1 MKTAMVGNIQVQT
14 AGRKKSDFDFSH
26 TVNTTARFGE
36 LQPIQCVKVNAH
48 SKYKCNASTVIRA
61 LPLVAPVTSGS
72 IKAKVY
78 HKFVGMSDLLNSWP
92 SYLTG
97 QPKQTSSGPVRFTQ
111 PPTMLLRDL
120 SAFCLIGCKFSIYA
134 LDNDSTTLPASVESA
149 TTKWIMPSKLG
160 DIDAIFTILNT
171 STPLLRT
178 RASNNLSTHQAA
190 FNSRFGD
197 YASSLNYA
205 VPLNLFSPLLENA
218 YIPCWNSLIPESAFN
233 VDGTSNKL
241 NANVDIRNCD
251 FVFTRVLDA
260 GDVTGLGVDIDGQLK
275 IGIAVNMSDIG
286 LRFYKALVGL
296 GYKPDFNSAASVDIT
311 RFFAMY
317 KAYFDSFGLT
327 LWTNYELSDA
337 YYLLKRFENS
347 VGFSLVWTDTSVD
360 DVRDALVRFMLDCA
374 EMYVTDPLDYISA
387 HRRQDVT
394 SPVASNAGFVS
405 NIVLANEN
413 MSTYPGDG
421 AFDTGWNSGSYAETS
436 FITPATR
443 SIYINKV
450 THTQVDADLLK
461 ILYRSVNVQTVAGK
475 RLAELLRAGGYGP
488 FVDEC
493 KSSFIGMD
501 EIELDI
507 TDINATAD
515 STNDVTG
522 RNSTLGETVGK
533 GLALKSARKD
543 TYHDYETEEF
553 GYWITLMCFVPESS
567 YVQGVDQTIY
577 DVDKFDEYQPDF
589 DSVGYEIQ
597 NKSVVAAGGDWFN
610 GDAGL
615 SASDSAFGF
624 VPRYLRYKVP
634 QSIINGGFLRRS
646 ERDYFLNY
654 CLDRFIHFNDRAETS
669 EPVDDPDSG
678 RVTYTL
684 TKYMDVVDMPLA
696 GNAWRYV
703 NRYPWLASF
712 ERIFAYVGDVL
723 KLGGLTSYGIDVQLA
738 RWRYCNFGEDGFMFF
753 CRFFAGKFS
762 PMLPLT
768 KSWSTI
774 DEPDKDG
781 SVSMRQA

>member
-36 LQPIQCVKVNAH
+36 LQPVQCVKVNAH

-97 QPKQTSSGPVRFTQ
+97 QAVQTTSGPVKFTQ
-111 PPTMLLRDL
+111 PPHCSLRDL

-134 LDNDSTTLPASVESA
+134 LQNDSTTSAASVDSA
-149 TTKWIMPSKLG
+149 TTKWVMASKL
-160 DIDAIFTILNT
+160 DDVSPIFNVLTSNFLHTVSNAGSFSSHPAFSVRFPDYT
-171 STPLLRT
+171 ST
-178 RASNNLSTHQAA
+178 
-190 FNSRFGD
+190 
-197 YASSLNYA
+197 LNYS
-205 VPLNLFSPLLENA
+205 VPLQLFSSEYPHA
-218 YIPCWNSLIPESAFN
+218 YVPCWNSRLAESAFAI
-233 VDGTSNKL
+233 DGESNSL

-251 FVFTRVLDA
+251 FVFTRVIDA
-260 GDVTGLGVDIDGQLK
+260 GSETGFGIDIDRQLK
-275 IGIAVNMSDIG
+275 IAVAVNMSDIG

-296 GYKPDFNSAASVDIT
+296 GYKPDFNSSYSVDIT

-327 LWTNYELSDA
+327 LWTNYELTDA
-337 YYLLKRFENS
+337 YYLLKRHENS
-347 VGFSLVWTDTSVD
+347 VGFSLVWDDNQVN
-360 DVRDALVRFMLDCA
+360 DVRDAWVRFMIDCA

-394 SPVASNAGFVS
+394 SPQSSNAGFVS
-405 NIVLANEN
+405 NIVMANEN
-413 MSTYPGDG
+413 LQYFNSDG
-421 AFDTGWNSGSYAETS
+421 AFNTVPNNGSSSES
-436 FITPATR
+436 SSVLPNTR

-475 RLAELLRAGGYGP
+475 RLAELLRAGGYGS

-515 STNDVTG
+515 STNDITG

-533 GLALKSARKD
+533 GLALKAAKRD
-543 TYHDYETEEF
+543 TFHQYETEEF

-567 YVQGVDQTIY
+567 YVQGIDQTVY
-577 DVDKFDEYQPDF
+577 DVNKFDEFQPDF

-597 NKSVVAAGGDWFN
+597 NKSVVAAGGDWFSSMV
-610 GDAGL
+610 G
-615 SASDSAFGF
+615 SKSDDPFGF
-624 VPRYLRYKVP
+624 VPRYMRYKVP

-654 CLDRFIHFNDRAETS
+654 CLDRFIHYNDRAETVA
-669 EPVDDPDSG
+669 PVEDSSSG

-684 TKYMDVVDMPLA
+684 TKYMDVASLPLA

-723 KLGGLTSYGIDVQLA
+723 KIGGLTSFGIDVQMA

-753 CRFFAGKFS
+753 CRFFADKSS

-768 KSWSTI
+768 KSWATI

>member
-36 LQPIQCVKVNAH
+36 LQPIQCVKINAH

-61 LPLVAPVTSGS
+61 LPLVAPVTSGT

-97 QPKQTSSGPVRFTQ
+97 QAKQTVSGPVRFTH
-111 PPTMLLRDL
+111 PPICYLRDL
-120 SAFCLIGCKFSIYA
+120 SAFCLIGCKFSIYL
-134 LDNDSTTLPASVESA
+134 LDNDSTTLAASVDSA
-149 TTKWIMPSKLG
+149 TTKWVMPSKLS
-160 DIDAIFTILNT
+160 DVDPVYNVLNSFGYLT
-171 STPLLRT
+171 YSSSGTTVSSHPAFAVRFPDFVSS
-178 RASNNLSTHQAA
+178 SNRSVRLDFFSANYPSA
-190 FNSRFGD
+190 F
-197 YASSLNYA
+197 
-205 VPLNLFSPLLENA
+205 
-218 YIPCWNSLIPESAFN
+218 IPVWNSLIPESAFAI
-233 VDGTSNKL
+233 DGTSNAL

-260 GDVTGLGVDIDGQLK
+260 GSETGLGIDIDGQLK
-275 IGIAVNMSDIG
+275 IAIAVNMSDIG

-296 GYKPDFNSAASVDIT
+296 GYKPDFNSSLSVDVT

-327 LWTNYELSDA
+327 LWTNYELTDA

-347 VGFSLVWTDTSVD
+347 VDFSLVWDDTSVN
-360 DVRDALVRFMLDCA
+360 DVRDAWVRFMLDCA

-394 SPVASNAGFVS
+394 SPQSSNAGFVS
-405 NIVLANEN
+405 NIVMAYEN
-413 MSTYPGDG
+413 LQYFNSEGSFNTTPNDGSHVDPLSVYP
-421 AFDTGWNSGSYAETS
+421 N
-436 FITPATR
+436 TR

-475 RLAELLRAGGYGP
+475 RLAELLRAGGYGS

-493 KSSFIGMD
+493 KSSFIGAD

-515 STNDVTG
+515 SSNDVTG
-522 RNSTLGETVGK
+522 RNSTLGQTVGK
-533 GLALKSARKD
+533 GLALKSAKKD
-543 TYHDYETEEF
+543 TYHDYETDEF

-577 DVDKFDEYQPDF
+577 DVNKFDEFQPDF

-597 NKSVVAAGGDWFN
+597 NKSVVAAGGDWFSSLV
-610 GDAGL
+610 G
-615 SASDSAFGF
+615 SKSDDPFGF

-646 ERDYFLNY
+646 ERDYYLNY
-654 CLDRFIHFNDRAETS
+654 CLDRFMHFNDRAETS
-669 EPVDDPDSG
+669 EPVEDSGSG

-684 TKYMDVVDMPLA
+684 TKYMDVADLPLA

-703 NRYPWLASF
+703 NRYPWLSSF

-723 KLGGLTSYGIDVQLA
+723 KLGGLTSYGVNLQMA

-753 CRFFAGKFS
+753 CRFFAGKSS

>member
-36 LQPIQCVKVNAH
+36 LQPVQCVKVNAH
-48 SKYKCNASTVIRA
+48 STYKCNATTIIRA

-97 QPKQTSSGPVRFTQ
+97 QAKQTASGPVRFTQ
-111 PPTMLLRDL
+111 PPHCLLRDL
-120 SAFCLIGCKFSIYA
+120 SAFCLIGCKFSIYL
-134 LDNDSTTLPASVESA
+134 LDNDSKTVAASVDAA
-149 TTKWIMPSKLG
+149 TTEWVMPSKLA
-160 DIDAIFTILNT
+160 DID
-171 STPLLRT
+171 PLYT
-178 RASNNLSTHQAA
+178 VLS
-190 FNSRFGD
+190 
-197 YASSLNYA
+197 A
-205 VPLNLFSPLLENA
+205 VPLRVVTVNSLTAHPAFAQRFPDFSGNLVHAVPLDLFSSNYPHA
-218 YIPCWNSLIPESAFN
+218 FIPCWNSLIPESAFAI
-233 VDGTSNKL
+233 DGESNKL

-260 GDVTGLGVDIDGQLK
+260 GSTTGLGIDVDGQLK
-275 IGIAVNMSDIG
+275 IAIAVNMSDIG

-296 GYKPDFNSAASVDIT
+296 GYKPDFNSSYNVDIT

-327 LWTNYELSDA
+327 LWTNYELTDA

-347 VGFSLVWTDTSVD
+347 VGFSLVWDDSLAH
-360 DVRDALVRFMLDCA
+360 DVRDAWVRFMLDCA

-394 SPVASNAGFVS
+394 SPQSSNAGFVS

-413 MSTYPGDG
+413 ISSFSSHG
-421 AFDTGWNSGSYAETS
+421 AFNTAPNDGSSSESPSVY
-436 FITPATR
+436 PNTR

-461 ILYRSVNVQTVAGK
+461 ILYHTVNVQTVAGK
-475 RLAELLRAGGYGP
+475 RLAELLRAGGYGS

-515 STNDVTG
+515 SSNDVTG

-533 GLALKSARKD
+533 GLALKSAKKD
-543 TYHDYETEEF
+543 TYHQYETDEF

-577 DVDKFDEYQPDF
+577 DVDKFDEFQPDF

-597 NKSVVAAGGDWFN
+597 NKSVVASGGDWFSSLV
-610 GDAGL
+610 G
-615 SASDSAFGF
+615 SKSDDPFGF
-624 VPRYLRYKVP
+624 VPRYFRYKVP
-634 QSIINGGFLRRS
+634 QSIVNGGFLRRS

-669 EPVDDPDSG
+669 VPVVDSDSG
-678 RVTYTL
+678 RVTYTM
-684 TKYMDVVDMPLA
+684 TKYMDVDNLPLA

-712 ERIFAYVGDVL
+712 ERIFSYVGDVL
-723 KLGGLTSYGIDVQLA
+723 KLGGLTSYGINVQMA

-753 CRFFAGKFS
+753 CRYYADKSS

>member
-36 LQPIQCVKVNAH
+36 LQPIQCVKINAH

-61 LPLVAPVTSGS
+61 LPLVAPVTSGT

-97 QPKQTSSGPVRFTQ
+97 QPKQTSSGPVRFIQ

-134 LDNDSTTLPASVESA
+134 LDNDSTTVAASVDAA
-149 TTKWIMPSKLG
+149 TTKWVMASNLS
-160 DIDAIFTILNT
+160 DVNTIYNVLNT
-171 STPLLRT
+171 TPKKITFSATSVLSHMGYAARFSDFLD
-178 RASNNLSTHQAA
+178 SN
-190 FNSRFGD
+190 D
-197 YASSLNYA
+197 YV
-205 VPLNLFSPLLENA
+205 VPLSLFSDLYPQA
-218 YIPCWNSLIPESAFN
+218 YIPTWNHLLPESAFF
-233 VDGTSNKL
+233 VGGLDNKL

-251 FVFTRVLDA
+251 FVFTRIVDA
-260 GDVTGLGVDIDGQLK
+260 GSVTGFGVDIDGRLK
-275 IGIAVNMSDIG
+275 IAIAVNMSDIG

-296 GYKPDFNSAASVDIT
+296 GYKPDFNSGAPVDVT

-327 LWTNYELSDA
+327 LWTNYELTDA

-347 VGFSLVWTDTSVD
+347 PGFSLIWD
-360 DVRDALVRFMLDCA
+360 DVSEHEVRDTFVRFMLDCA

-394 SPVASNAGFVS
+394 SPIGTNTGFVS
-405 NIVLANEN
+405 NIVVTNEN
-413 MSTYPGDG
+413 LSNYSGDG
-421 AFDTGWNSGSYAETS
+421 AFNTSWNNSSTAEAS
-436 FITPATR
+436 FITPVTR

-475 RLAELLRAGGYGP
+475 RLAELLRAGGYGS

-493 KSSFIGMD
+493 KSSFVGMD

-515 STNDVTG
+515 SSNDVTG
-522 RNSTLGETVGK
+522 RNSTLGQTVGK
-533 GLALKSARKD
+533 GLALKSAKKD
-543 TYHDYETEEF
+543 TYHDYETDEF

-577 DVDKFDEYQPDF
+577 DVNKFDEYQPDF

-597 NKSVVAAGGDWFN
+597 NKSVVASGGDWYN
-610 GDAGL
+610 GAAGV
-615 SASDSAFGF
+615 SDSDAAFGF

-646 ERDYFLNY
+646 ERDYYLNY
-654 CLDRFIHFNDRAETS
+654 CLDRFMHFNDRAETS
-669 EPVDDPDSG
+669 EPVEDSSSG
-678 RVTYTL
+678 RMTYTM
-684 TKYMDVVDMPLA
+684 TKYMDVVDLPLA

-723 KLGGLTSYGIDVQLA
+723 KLGGLTSYGVNVQMA
-738 RWRYCNFGEDGFMFF
+738 RWRYCSFGEDGFMFF
-753 CRFFAGKFS
+753 CRFLAGKSS

>member
-36 LQPIQCVKVNAH
+36 LQPVQCVKVNAH

-97 QPKQTSSGPVRFTQ
+97 QAVQTTEGAKRFVQ
-111 PPTMLLRDL
+111 PPICKLRDL
-120 SAFCLIGCKFSIYA
+120 SAFCLIGCKFSIY
-134 LDNDSTTLPASVESA
+134 LMDDDTTNPTSIDAA
-149 TTKWIMPSKLG
+149 ITKWVM
-160 DIDAIFTILNT
+160 
-171 STPLLRT
+171 
-178 RASNNLSTHQAA
+178 
-190 FNSRFGD
+190 
-197 YASSLNYA
+197 ASSLADITPAFNVLNTPPKRISYYSSSLTGHPGYNARFPDYSGTGNYV
-205 VPLNLFSPLLENA
+205 VPLDLFSDYYPHA
-218 YIPCWNSLIPESAFN
+218 FIPCWNSLLPESAFAAE
-233 VDGTSNKL
+233 GSSNKL

-251 FVFTRVLDA
+251 FVFTRQFDA
-260 GDVTGLGVDIDGQLK
+260 GENTGLGIDDDGMLK
-275 IGIAVNMSDIG
+275 IAIAVNMSDIG
-286 LRFYKALVGL
+286 LRFYKCMVGL
-296 GYKPDFNSAASVDIT
+296 GYKPDFNSAADVDFT

-327 LWTNYELSDA
+327 LWTNYELTDA
-337 YYLLKRFENS
+337 YYLLKRYENS
-347 VGFSLVWTDTSVD
+347 VGFTLDWDDTTAHP
-360 DVRDALVRFMLDCA
+360 VRDAWVRFMLDCA

-394 SPVASNAGFVS
+394 SPQSSNAGFVS

-413 MSTYPGDG
+413 MSHYVQDG
-421 AFDTGWNSGSYAETS
+421 AFNTTPNDNSYSESSG
-436 FITPATR
+436 ITPNTR
-443 SIYINKV
+443 SIYINQV

-475 RLAELLRAGGYGP
+475 RLAELLRAGGYGS

-515 STNDVTG
+515 SSNNVTG

-533 GLALKSARKD
+533 GLALKSANKE
-543 TYHDYETEEF
+543 TFHQYETDES

-577 DVDKFDEYQPDF
+577 DVNKFDEFQPDF

-610 GDAGL
+610 GQANG

-654 CLDRFIHFNDRAETS
+654 CLDRFIHYNDRVETAQ
-669 EPVDDPDSG
+669 PIDDTDNG
-678 RVTYTL
+678 RVTYTM
-684 TKYMDVVDMPLA
+684 TKYMDVNNLPLA

-723 KLGGLTSYGIDVQLA
+723 KLGGLTAYGIDVQLA

-753 CRFFAGKFS
+753 CRFFADKSS
-762 PMLPLT
+762 PMLSLT

-774 DEPDKDG
+774 DDPDKDG

>member
-36 LQPIQCVKVNAH
+36 LQPIQCVKINAH

-61 LPLVAPVTSGS
+61 LPLVAPVTSGT

-97 QPKQTSSGPVRFTQ
+97 QPKQTTYGPVRFTQ

-134 LDNDSTTLPASVESA
+134 LDNDSTTVAASVDAA
-149 TTKWIMPSKLG
+149 TTKWVMASALS
-160 DIDAIFTILNT
+160 DINAIYNVLNT
-171 STPLLRT
+171 TPKKITFSATSVLSHLGFAPRFPDFLD
-178 RASNNLSTHQAA
+178 SN
-190 FNSRFGD
+190 D
-197 YASSLNYA
+197 YV
-205 VPLNLFSPLLENA
+205 VPLSLFSDLYPQA
-218 YIPCWNSLIPESAFN
+218 YIPTWNHLLPESAFF
-233 VDGTSNKL
+233 VGGLDNKL

-251 FVFTRVLDA
+251 FVFTRVIDA
-260 GDVTGLGVDIDGQLK
+260 GSETGFGIDIDGKLK
-275 IGIAVNMSDIG
+275 IAIAVNMSDIG

-296 GYKPDFNSAASVDIT
+296 GYKPDFNSGASVDVT

-327 LWTNYELSDA
+327 LWTNYELTDA
-337 YYLLKRFENS
+337 YYLLKLFENS
-347 VGFSLVWTDTSVD
+347 NGFSLTWDDLNSN
-360 DVRDALVRFMLDCA
+360 DVRDAFVRFMLDCA

-394 SPVASNAGFVS
+394 SPMGTNAGFVS
-405 NIVLANEN
+405 NIVVTNEN
-413 MSTYPGDG
+413 LPNYSGDG
-421 AFDTGWNSGSYAETS
+421 AFNTNWNSASSVETS
-436 FITPATR
+436 FITPVTR

-475 RLAELLRAGGYGP
+475 RLAELLRAGGYGS

-493 KSSFIGMD
+493 KSSFVGMD

-515 STNDVTG
+515 SSNDVTG
-522 RNSTLGETVGK
+522 RNSTLGQTVGK
-533 GLALKSARKD
+533 GLALKSAKKD
-543 TYHDYETEEF
+543 TYHDYETDEF

-577 DVDKFDEYQPDF
+577 DVNKFDEFQPDF

-597 NKSVVAAGGDWFN
+597 NKSVVASGGDWFS
-610 GDAGL
+610 GAAGV
-615 SASDSAFGF
+615 SDSDASFGF

-654 CLDRFIHFNDRAETS
+654 CLDRFMHFNDRAETS
-669 EPVDDPDSG
+669 EPIEDSG
-678 RVTYTL
+678 SGRMTYTL
-684 TKYMDVVDMPLA
+684 TKYMDVADLPLA

-703 NRYPWLASF
+703 NRYPWLSSF

-723 KLGGLTSYGIDVQLA
+723 KLGGLTSYGVDVQMA

-753 CRFFAGKFS
+753 CRFFAGKSS